1 MNNEII
7 DGSSHE
13 KHKLND
19 EETKISERLFN
30 KFNEYFISRK
40 NRNENAGLYFSSNQN
55 VDNFAL
61 LLNNSNSEI
70 KNLIKPLGVYFS
82 LDKITDCDVNNI
94 YESFLKQEHV
104 VIECTPDIIIEFS
117 YMSDKNIF
125 SVKKKLYEE
134 LGVFECW
141 EINTEKKDII
151 VYRLN
156 DNKLKFS
163 STYYPGDKVKTPI
176 LKGFGLSIHDVFNSR
191 IPLPD

>member
-19 EETKISERLFN
+19 EETKISERLFK
-30 KFNEYFISRK
+30 KFDEYFISRK
-40 NRNENAGLYFSSNQN
+40 NKNENTGLYFSTNQN
-55 VDNFAL
+55 FDNFAL
-61 LLNNSNSEI
+61 LLNNSNSDI

-82 LDKITDCDVNNI
+82 SDKTTACNIGDI
-94 YESFLKQEHV
+94 YESFVKQERV
-104 VIECTPDIIIEFS
+104 VIECIPDIIVELS
-117 YMSDKNIF
+117 YMSDKNLF
-125 SVKKKLYEE
+125 SAKKKIYEE
-134 LGVFECW
+134 LGIFEYW

-156 DNKLKFS
+156 DDKLKFS

-191 IPLPD
+191 IAI